1 MEVRSNLFSG
11 GFHAMADVVIAT
23 SAALGAVLICYPM
36 YIAVVVVKAAVTKS
50 TTDARIVRLTAGLLR
65 RKTL

>member
-1 MEVRSNLFSG
+1 
-11 GFHAMADVVIAT
+11 MADVVIAT

-50 TTDARIVRLTAGLLR
+50 TTDARIVRFTAGLLR

>member
-1 MEVRSNLFSG
+1 
-11 GFHAMADVVIAT
+11 MADVVIAT

-36 YIAVVVVKAAVTKS
+36 YVAVVVVKAAVTKS